1 MALAIYDQ
9 GERALPHGTCPGVGV
24 GGHISHGGYGH
35 ASRLWGL
42 ALDTVVGLDVVLA
55 NGTEIHTDLTQYP
68 DMYYALRGTADS
80 FGIITTFYLQTK
92 PAPQS
97 VINFAVQIPSALDNV
112 TIATDAFLKLQET
125 VFNSSVVNSNLSF
138 GIYTDNTGAFSLSGW
153 CVQCDLGTF
162 SNTTLPALLQGFPNP
177 ILHKCQLLTLD

>member
-1 MALAIYDQ
+1 M
-9 GERALPHGTCPGVGV
+9 
-24 GGHISHGGYGH
+24 
-35 ASRLWGL
+35 
-42 ALDTVVGLDVVLA
+42 
-55 NGTEIHTDLTQYP
+55 LTQYP

-125 VFNSSVVNSNLSF
+125 VFNPSVVNSNLSF

-162 SNTTLPALLQGFPNP
+162 SNTTLPALLQGFPTP
-177 ILHKCQLLTLD
+177 SSTSESSLGWIESLQDLAGSDPLKVPLTGFDHHDTFYAKSLVVKNAEPLTREELSSFWTFVIN